1 MEWIEQFNQAIA
13 LLETVLPGPVEI
25 GRLAQAAGCSAFH
38 FQRLFA
44 YLAGMPLSEYIRRRR
59 MSLAA
64 ADLQAGARVLD
75 VALRCGYASP
85 TAFNR
90 AFRQVHGIPPSQA
103 RLPGA
108 PLRSYPPIRLQIAV
122 QGGTVLE
129 FRVEKREAFPFWAYL
144 SRCALTLK
152 KTSASCRRCGNRRR
166 QRARWPGWPLKWMAR
181 PRGCLASACAKIP
194 SPGAIT
200 SPSPVLSLPA
210 PGKPTPFQPARG
222 PFSQAGAR
230 PAASSSWKGV
240 SSQNGCPLPAMNTL
254 TRPTWRS
261 TKTQTR
267 ATPSM
272 RSGSLWPPSHKG
284 TGTAGAADLALFCLR
299 HWQAAPS
306 EQPMPSRLPRGSC
319 PFLLAYIPH
328 YYNKFGQESRA
339 ASPAF
344 PPSRA

>member
-129 FRVEKREAFPFWAYL
+129 FRVEKREAFPILGLSFPLRSHIEENFRIVPQMWEQAVAEGTLARLAAQMDGTPQGLLGVSLCQDSQPWRYYIAVASSQPPRLWEAYTVPASTWAIF
-144 SRCALTLK
+144 
-152 KTSASCRRCGNRRR
+152 
-166 QRARWPGWPLKWMAR
+166 PG
-181 PRGCLASACAKIP
+181 
-194 SPGAIT
+194 
-200 SPSPVLSLPA
+200 
-210 PGKPTPFQPARG
+210 RG
-222 PFSQAGAR
+222 P
-230 PAASSSWKGV
+230 ASGIQQLERRIITEWLPTSGYEYADAPDLEV
-240 SSQNGCPLPAMNTL
+240 YQNPDPRDAQYEIWI
-254 TRPTWRS
+254 PV
-261 TKTQTR
+261 
-267 ATPSM
+267 
-272 RSGSLWPPSHKG
+272 
-284 TGTAGAADLALFCLR
+284 
-299 HWQAAPS
+299 APK
-306 EQPMPSRLPRGSC
+306 P
-319 PFLLAYIPH
+319 
-328 YYNKFGQESRA
+328 
-339 ASPAF
+339 
-344 PPSRA
+344 

>member
-1 MEWIEQFNQAIA
+1 MEWVEQFNQAIA

-129 FRVEKREAFPFWAYL
+129 FRVEKREAFPILGLSFPLRSHIEENFRIVPQMWEQAVAEGTLARLAAQMDGTPQGLLGVSLCQDSQPWRYYIAVASSQPPGPWEAYTVPASTWAIF
-144 SRCALTLK
+144 
-152 KTSASCRRCGNRRR
+152 
-166 QRARWPGWPLKWMAR
+166 PG
-181 PRGCLASACAKIP
+181 
-194 SPGAIT
+194 
-200 SPSPVLSLPA
+200 
-210 PGKPTPFQPARG
+210 RG
-222 PFSQAGAR
+222 P
-230 PAASSSWKGV
+230 ASGIQQLERRIITEWLPTSGYEYADAPDLEV
-240 SSQNGCPLPAMNTL
+240 YQNPDPRDAQYEIWI
-254 TRPTWRS
+254 PV
-261 TKTQTR
+261 
-267 ATPSM
+267 
-272 RSGSLWPPSHKG
+272 
-284 TGTAGAADLALFCLR
+284 
-299 HWQAAPS
+299 APK
-306 EQPMPSRLPRGSC
+306 P
-319 PFLLAYIPH
+319 
-328 YYNKFGQESRA
+328 
-339 ASPAF
+339 
-344 PPSRA
+344 

>member
-1 MEWIEQFNQAIA
+1 MDRTIQ
-13 LLETVLPGPVEI
+13 PGHRTAGDRFARPGGDQPASPS
-25 GRLAQAAGCSAFH
+25 GRLF
-38 FQRLFA
+38 RLPFPA
-44 YLAGMPLSEYIRRRR
+44 PFLPIWPACPVSEYIRRRR

-129 FRVEKREAFPFWAYL
+129 FRVEKREAFPILGL
-144 SRCALTLK
+144 SFPLRSHIEENFRIVPQMWEQAAAEGTLARLAAQMDG
-152 KTSASCRRCGNRRR
+152 TPQGLLGVSLCQDSQPWRYYIAVASS
-166 QRARWPGWPLKWMAR
+166 QPPGPLGSLHRSSQHVGHFPR
-181 PRGCLASACAKIP
+181 P
-194 SPGAIT
+194 
-200 SPSPVLSLPA
+200 
-210 PGKPTPFQPARG
+210 
-222 PFSQAGAR
+222 GAR
-230 PAASSSWKGV
+230 PAASSSWKGA
-240 SSQNGCPLPAMNTL
+240 SSQNGCPLPATNTP

-267 ATPSM
+267 ATPST

-284 TGTAGAADLALFCLR
+284 AKPQERQTWRCFVFITGRQLPLNSRYPAGC
-299 HWQAAPS
+299 PV
-306 EQPMPSRLPRGSC
+306 GSC
-319 PFLLAYIPH
+319 PFFFTCIPC
-328 YYNKFGQESRA
+328 
-339 ASPAF
+339 F
-344 PPSRA
+344 PSW

>member
-1 MEWIEQFNQAIA
+1 MEWVEQFNQAIA

-129 FRVEKREAFPFWAYL
+129 FRVEKREAFPILRLSFPLRSHIEENFRIVPQMWEQAAAEGTLARLAAQMDGTPQGLLGVSLCQDSQPWRYYIAVASSQPPRLWEAYTVPASTWAIF
-144 SRCALTLK
+144 
-152 KTSASCRRCGNRRR
+152 
-166 QRARWPGWPLKWMAR
+166 PG
-181 PRGCLASACAKIP
+181 
-194 SPGAIT
+194 
-200 SPSPVLSLPA
+200 
-210 PGKPTPFQPARG
+210 RG
-222 PFSQAGAR
+222 P
-230 PAASSSWKGV
+230 ASGIQQLERRIITEWLPTSGYEYADAPDLEV
-240 SSQNGCPLPAMNTL
+240 YQNP
-254 TRPTWRS
+254 
-261 TKTQTR
+261 
-267 ATPSM
+267 
-272 RSGSLWPPSHKG
+272 
-284 TGTAGAADLALFCLR
+284 D
-299 HWQAAPS
+299 
-306 EQPMPSRLPRGSC
+306 PRN
-319 PFLLAYIPH
+319 AQYEIWIPVVP
-328 YYNKFGQESRA
+328 K
-339 ASPAF
+339 P
-344 PPSRA
+344 

>member
-200 SPSPVLSLPA
+200 SPWPVLSLPA

-240 SSQNGCPLPAMNTL
+240 SSQNGCPLPATNTP

-267 ATPSM
+267 ATPST

-284 TGTAGAADLALFCLR
+284 AKPQERQTWRCFVFITGRQLPLNSRYPAGC
-299 HWQAAPS
+299 PV
-306 EQPMPSRLPRGSC
+306 GSC
-319 PFLLAYIPH
+319 PFFFTCIPC
-328 YYNKFGQESRA
+328 
-339 ASPAF
+339 F
-344 PPSRA
+344 PSW